1 MMEAAN
7 LGAYLCRRS
16 ETEFA
21 DALKALSA
29 FPNYTKNP
37 KGYVNAALTV
47 REKYADSG
55 QSLAIP
61 TWAYSAEARVELA
74 ACRFAKLSRIQ
85 RR

>member
-7 LGAYLCRRS
+7 LGAYLCRLS

-21 DALKALSA
+21 GALKALSA
-29 FPNYTKNP
+29 FPDYTKNP

-55 QSLAIP
+55 QGLAIP
-61 TWAYSAEARVELA
+61 TWAYPVEGE
-74 ACRFAKLSRIQ
+74 S
-85 RR
+85 